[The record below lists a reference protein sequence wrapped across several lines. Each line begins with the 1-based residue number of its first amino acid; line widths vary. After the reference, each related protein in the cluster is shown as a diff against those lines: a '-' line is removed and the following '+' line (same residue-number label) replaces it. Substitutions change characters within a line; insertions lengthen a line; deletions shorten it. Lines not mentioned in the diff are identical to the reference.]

1 VPDVVAADAG
11 ASTANVVAAD
21 SRVADAAVGDSA
33 GAIDSTLHDG
43 AGDVE
48 AVPDASVDA
57 ADACGPPLGATSPL
71 TAKKAPGTITID
83 GNLREWPCES
93 FVTLS
98 VSRGIV
104 SVGDASTVPLSGE
117 FAVLWDAQH
126 LYVAA
131 HMVDPNVAT
140 TPGTNTTTPWENI
153 SVATYVSGD
162 TSPNGDYTG
171 LDDQFVVDSKNLAVD
186 YKDGVATS
194 SHPDFTSAVS
204 VDGGSWS
211 VEVSMS
217 VAAVGLG
224 QVAANQHIGFDLD
237 FVDGDGTKQNYQ
249 LIWYLAAH
257 STCSCASCC
266 CNSSPSVDL
275 PYCDV
280 LRFGALDLSP

>member
-1 VPDVVAADAG
+1 MKLLIVCQKVNKNDP
-11 ASTANVVAAD
+11 
-21 SRVADAAVGDSA
+21 
-33 GAIDSTLHDG
+33 L
-43 AGDVE
+43 GDVE
-48 AVPDASVDA
+48 YVEYWE
-57 ADACGPPLGATSPL
+57 
-71 TAKKAPGTITID
+71 K
-83 GNLREWPCES
+83 PCEDS
-93 FVTLS
+93 EGQFVQW
-98 VSRGIV
+98 V
-104 SVGDASTVPLSGE
+104 AGE
-117 FAVLWDAQH
+117 RVHEDVNP
-126 LYVAA
+126 YC
-131 HMVDPNVAT
+131 
-140 TPGTNTTTPWENI
+140 WEM
-153 SVATYVSGD
+153 
-162 TSPNGDYTG
+162 PNGDYTG